1 MTTKI
6 HILRAKREGKKKLI
20 CGVCGK
26 KIKKEQEISY
36 EVIENKK
43 IPMHHLC
50 FKQEFFKDLQK
61 VFEKHHGLFG
71 VN

>member
-1 MTTKI
+1 MPTKI
-6 HILRAKREGKKKLI
+6 HILRATGERKKKLI
-20 CGVCGK
+20 CSFCGK
-26 KIKKEQEISY
+26 KIKKDQEISY
-36 EVIENKK
+36 RVIGNIK

-50 FKQEFFKDLQK
+50 FKQEFLEDSQK